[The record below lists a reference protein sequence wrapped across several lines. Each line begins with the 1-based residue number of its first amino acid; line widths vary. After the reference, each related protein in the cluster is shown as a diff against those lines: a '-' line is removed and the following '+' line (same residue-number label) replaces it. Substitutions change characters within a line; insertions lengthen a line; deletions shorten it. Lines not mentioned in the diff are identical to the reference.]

1 MQKETTEF
9 KRETANSFILEV
21 GTKRNRI
28 QRKVK
33 EKFLY
38 THTEIYLKGKT
49 VIFTCSA
56 V

>member
-9 KRETANSFILEV
+9 KRETANPFILEV
-21 GTKRNRI
+21 GTKRNWV

-33 EKFLY
+33 ERFLY
-38 THTEIYLKGKT
+38 THTEIHLKERT
-49 VIFTCSA
+49 VISRCSA